1 MGLLKHLGRRP
12 CPQGPVVEA
21 LRKRRSGVD
30 VLLRRPQ
37 HMQRPR
43 AASAPSRQQ
52 RISSGMM
59 LVTRLQCLAGLPR
72 LIFGRDLGPPPRSG
86 SAPFKQGSARGQEG
100 LLRTAILAYPGS
112 RLEGLLQ
119 TGCLVKDSRKAVTA
133 ARPVTAAGSLPSA
146 SSYRSLGRGEC
157 GMVCNSG

>member
-1 MGLLKHLGRRP
+1 MVRDSTAARPWGRKVHQVHVAKREST
-12 CPQGPVVEA
+12 EA
-21 LRKRRSGVD
+21 PRLSNLSSGASSGSA
-30 VLLRRPQ
+30 Q
-37 HMQRPR
+37 KAMSWHR

-72 LIFGRDLGPPPRSG
+72 LIFGRGLGPPPRSG

-100 LLRTAILAYPGS
+100 LLWTAILAYPGS

-119 TGCLVKDSRKAVTA
+119 TGCLVKASRKAVTA
-133 ARPVTAAGSLPSA
+133 AMTVTAAGSLPSA
-146 SSYRSLGRGEC
+146 NLSQPREG
-157 GMVCNSG
+157 